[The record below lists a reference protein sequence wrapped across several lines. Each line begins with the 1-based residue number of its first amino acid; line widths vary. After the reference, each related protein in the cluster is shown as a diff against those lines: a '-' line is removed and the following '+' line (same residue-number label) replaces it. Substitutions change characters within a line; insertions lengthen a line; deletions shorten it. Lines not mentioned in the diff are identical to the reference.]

1 MTFKDIIE
9 ATDTPEVI
17 LTAVCNE
24 VTNKAVISLQ
34 PLLLPLMTM
43 SLDDYENKEVD
54 TERLAEFIQAV
65 YKKGKIQGRGF
76 KKKEAVNSVI

>member
-54 TERLAEFIQAV
+54 IEMLAEFIQAV

-76 KKKEAVNSVI
+76 KKKEVVNSVI

>member
-43 SLDDYENKEVD
+43 SLDDYENVEED
-54 TERLAEFIQAV
+54 AIW
-65 YKKGKIQGRGF
+65 
-76 KKKEAVNSVI
+76 

>member
-9 ATDTPEVI
+9 ATDTPEVT
-17 LTAVCNE
+17 LTAICSE
-24 VTNKAVISLQ
+24 ITNKAIISIQ

-54 TERLAEFIQAV
+54 TEMLAEFIQAV

-76 KKKEAVNSVI
+76 KKKEIINNAI

>member
-24 VTNKAVISLQ
+24 VTNKAVISIQ

-54 TERLAEFIQAV
+54 TEMLAEFIQAV

-76 KKKEAVNSVI
+76 KRKEAVNSVI

>member
-1 MTFKDIIE
+1 MTFKDIVE
-9 ATDTPEVI
+9 AIDTPEVI

-24 VTNKAVISLQ
+24 VTNEAVISLQ

-54 TERLAEFIQAV
+54 TEMLAEFIQAV
-65 YKKGKIQGRGF
+65 YKKGKIQGRGL

>member
-34 PLLLPLMTM
+34 PLLLPLITM

-54 TERLAEFIQAV
+54 TEMLAEFIQAV

-76 KKKEAVNSVI
+76 KKKEIINNAI

>member
-24 VTNKAVISLQ
+24 VTNKAVISIQ

-54 TERLAEFIQAV
+54 TEMLAEFIQAV

-76 KKKEAVNSVI
+76 KKKEVVNSVI

>member
-9 ATDTPEVI
+9 ATDTPEVT
-17 LTAVCNE
+17 LTAICSE
-24 VTNKAVISLQ
+24 ITNKAIISIQ

-54 TERLAEFIQAV
+54 TEMLAEFIQAV
-65 YKKGKIQGRGF
+65 YKKGKIQGRRF
-76 KKKEAVNSVI
+76 KKKEAVNSAL

>member
-1 MTFKDIIE
+1 MTFKDIVE
-9 ATDTPEVI
+9 AIDTPEVI

-54 TERLAEFIQAV
+54 TEMLAEFIQAV

>member
-1 MTFKDIIE
+1 MTFKDIVE
-9 ATDTPEVI
+9 RVNTQEVT
-17 LTAVCNE
+17 LTAICSE
-24 VTNKAVISLQ
+24 ITNKAIISIQ

-54 TERLAEFIQAV
+54 TEMLAEFIQAV

-76 KKKEAVNSVI
+76 KKKEVVNSVV

>member
-34 PLLLPLMTM
+34 PLLLPLITM

-54 TERLAEFIQAV
+54 TEMLAEFIQAV

>member
-54 TERLAEFIQAV
+54 TEMLAEFIQAV

-76 KKKEAVNSVI
+76 KKKEVVNSVI

>member
-43 SLDDYENKEVD
+43 SLDEYENKEVD
-54 TERLAEFIQAV
+54 TEMLAEFIQAV

>member
-34 PLLLPLMTM
+34 PLLLPLITM
-43 SLDDYENKEVD
+43 SLDEYENKEVD
-54 TERLAEFIQAV
+54 TEMLAEFIQAV

>member
-17 LTAVCNE
+17 LTAVCSE

-34 PLLLPLMTM
+34 PLLLPLITM

-54 TERLAEFIQAV
+54 TEMLAEFIQAV

-76 KKKEAVNSVI
+76 KKKEVINSVI

>member
-34 PLLLPLMTM
+34 PLLLPLITM

-54 TERLAEFIQAV
+54 TEMLAEFIQAV

-76 KKKEAVNSVI
+76 KKKEVVNSVI

>member
-1 MTFKDIIE
+1 MTFKDIVE
-9 ATDTPEVI
+9 AIDTPEVI

-24 VTNKAVISLQ
+24 VTNKAAISLQ

-54 TERLAEFIQAV
+54 TEMLAEFIQAV
-65 YKKGKIQGRGF
+65 YKKGKIQGRGL

>member
-1 MTFKDIIE
+1 MTFKDIVE
-9 ATDTPEVI
+9 AIDTPEVI
-17 LTAVCNE
+17 FTAVCNE

-34 PLLLPLMTM
+34 PLLLPLITM

-54 TERLAEFIQAV
+54 ADMLAEFIQAV

-76 KKKEAVNSVI
+76 KRKEVANSVI

>member
-1 MTFKDIIE
+1 MTFKDIVE
-9 ATDTPEVI
+9 AIDTPEVI

-54 TERLAEFIQAV
+54 TEMLAEFIQAV
-65 YKKGKIQGRGF
+65 YKKGKIQGRGL

>member
-24 VTNKAVISLQ
+24 VTNKAVISIQ

-54 TERLAEFIQAV
+54 TEMLAEFIQAV

-76 KKKEAVNSVI
+76 KRNEVVNSVI

>member
-1 MTFKDIIE
+1 MTFKDIVE
-9 ATDTPEVI
+9 AVDTPEVI

-54 TERLAEFIQAV
+54 TEMLAELIQAI

-76 KKKEAVNSVI
+76 KKKEVVNSAI

>member
-24 VTNKAVISLQ
+24 VTNKAVMSLQ

-43 SLDDYENKEVD
+43 SLDDYENKEAD
-54 TERLAEFIQAV
+54 AEMLAEFIQAV

-76 KKKEAVNSVI
+76 KKKEVVNSVI